1 MRAQVQGMW
10 RDHAGAWH
18 AQKHSAGVGR
28 AVQEQEEG
36 GGGCGQGA
44 LADTQLDA

>member
-36 GGGCGQGA
+36 GGGMRTRSTGGHP
-44 LADTQLDA
+44 T